1 MLEDSNRR
9 TTYIGKIIEIKNDDE
24 FVVETLDQKNYI
36 IVDIT
41 KDVVFDDGISKD
53 FLLGNIVMF
62 ETINSL
68 TVTDYPLQHNVT
80 KIIANDKDEVISID
94 SRETLSGYLGVFPD
108 VVLDI
113 DNRETTVHE
122 KNIVAV
128 TLQETDASY
137 EYEKETESVILI
149 SESLQ
154 QQEYGKE
161 HYWAFAAID
170 KGVTVIAFNIVDNE
184 KTNDEK
190 INFIIDVK

>member
-24 FVVETLDQKNYI
+24 FVVETLDKKNYI

-41 KDVVFDDGISKD
+41 KDVVFEDGIAKD

-94 SRETLSGYLGVFPD
+94 NRETLSGYLGVFPD
-108 VVLDI
+108 VVMDI

-137 EYEKETESVILI
+137 EYEKETESVILV
-149 SESLQ
+149 SESQQ
-154 QQEYGKE
+154 QQEYCKE

-170 KGVTVIAFNIVDNE
+170 KGITEITFNVVDNE
-184 KTNDEK
+184 KANDEK